1 MKSIDARTANER
13 EIIALAEEHVPV
25 IVTPPIDIEE
35 NNGLAVKSHNLEEV
49 ETPMTVAV
57 TE

>member
-25 IVTPPIDIEE
+25 IVTPPIDIEA
-35 NNGLAVKSHNLEEV
+35 NNGLAVKSHNLD
-49 ETPMTVAV
+49 
-57 TE
+57 